1 MDKVVQSNLR
11 QFHPKC
17 LVYKCGLMD
26 LWSFINDHGGE
37 DSEFRNN
44 FNIETGMSEFVIQIG
59 MAITFLHDMEYIHTD
74 IKLDNI
80 ILMEDE
86 YKGIHAEL
94 IDFGLVVKKGSEEAR
109 SSFNGTHG
117 YVPPEMYKGSGDI
130 SGIAPTN
137 DSFAYGVL
145 LLEVCFEE
153 FQGGLLPEDD
163 HHDHHDHFL
172 NLLKKKAGDTS
183 ETPYEF
189 LKARISKTLEE
200 LNNNDH
206 HNRCTSIIT
215 NNLKFLITNLLSN
228 KEKRFAMKDAV
239 QYLIYAFTYK
249 AFNTDNKQLFYKEIL
264 RFQQYIRDFNHKNAA

>member
-17 LVYKCGLMD
+17 LVYKRGLMD
-26 LWSFINDHGGE
+26 LYSFIHDHDGE
-37 DSEFRNN
+37 YSNLWDK
-44 FNIETGMSEFVIQIG
+44 FNIETWMSESFVIQIG

-145 LLEVCFEE
+145 LLVVCFKE
-153 FQGGLLPEDD
+153 FQDGLL
-163 HHDHHDHFL
+163 HFQYQYDHFL
-172 NLLKKKAGDTS
+172 NLFKNYKAG
-183 ETPYEF
+183 ETPYEYMEE
-189 LKARISKTLEE
+189 RISETLKE
-200 LNNNDH
+200 LNNNNNYY
-206 HNRCTSIIT
+206 NRCNTI
-215 NNLKFLITNLLSN
+215 NKKKLKFLITNLLSN
-228 KEKRFAMKDAV
+228 KEERYSVKYVV
-239 QYLIYAFTYK
+239 QHLIEAFSYK
-249 AFNTDNKQLFYKEIL
+249 AFNTDNKQLFKKEMV
-264 RFQQYIRDFNHKNAA
+264 RFRQYLTSTNNK